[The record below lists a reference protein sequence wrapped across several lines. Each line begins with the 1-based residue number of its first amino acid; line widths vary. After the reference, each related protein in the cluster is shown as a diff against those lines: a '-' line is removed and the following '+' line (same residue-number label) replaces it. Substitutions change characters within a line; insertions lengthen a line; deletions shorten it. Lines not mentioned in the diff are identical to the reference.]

1 MTDAHGQDPAEKK
14 PDDAPN
20 GAPVPPIDGSA
31 AGHQPGQPE
40 AASPYGQPQ
49 QPSQPQAPEQPHAPE
64 QPQAPGSPYGQQP
77 GQPPFGAPA
86 GQSQPGQSQPGQFG
100 QPPQGAPHSQQ
111 PPQQPFGAPNGQP
124 QEQPGHYGQPQG
136 QPGQNGQYG
145 QPQGQPGQYGQP
157 QGQPG
162 QYGQQGQPPYGQQ
175 PGQPYGQPGHGGPGG
190 PVPPQFGGQPGY
202 GPQPLSPA
210 DDKLWASLS
219 HFLGV
224 LWLLPSL
231 IIFLVF
237 KDRGPR
243 VREESKE
250 ALNWQITFLIG
261 YIALSIVIG
270 IIQAILYSTG
280 AYGIAGIFGLLQGA
294 LYVVNLVFSIIG
306 GVRVTQGG
314 SYRYPF
320 SLRLIK

>member
-14 PDDAPN
+14 PDDASN

-40 AASPYGQPQ
+40 ATSPYGQPQ
-49 QPSQPQAPEQPHAPE
+49 QPGQPHAPEQPHAPS

-77 GQPPFGAPA
+77 GQPPFGAPTDA
-86 GQSQPGQSQPGQFG
+86 SQPGQFG
-100 QPPQGAPHSQQ
+100 QPPLGAPYGQQ
-111 PPQQPFGAPNGQP
+111 PPQQPLGAPNGQT
-124 QEQPGHYGQPQG
+124 QG
-136 QPGQNGQYG
+136 QPGQFG

-175 PGQPYGQPGHGGPGG
+175 GQPPYGQQSGQPYGQPGQHGGPGG

>member
-1 MTDAHGQDPAEKK
+1 M
-14 PDDAPN
+14 
-20 GAPVPPIDGSA
+20 
-31 AGHQPGQPE
+31 
-40 AASPYGQPQ
+40 
-49 QPSQPQAPEQPHAPE
+49 
-64 QPQAPGSPYGQQP
+64 
-77 GQPPFGAPA
+77 
-86 GQSQPGQSQPGQFG
+86 
-100 QPPQGAPHSQQ
+100 
-111 PPQQPFGAPNGQP
+111 
-124 QEQPGHYGQPQG
+124 
-136 QPGQNGQYG
+136 
-145 QPQGQPGQYGQP
+145 
-157 QGQPG
+157 
-162 QYGQQGQPPYGQQ
+162 
-175 PGQPYGQPGHGGPGG
+175 
-190 PVPPQFGGQPGY
+190 
-202 GPQPLSPA
+202 
-210 DDKLWASLS
+210 
-219 HFLGV
+219 

>member
-14 PDDAPN
+14 PDDASN

-49 QPSQPQAPEQPHAPE
+49 QPDQPHAPS

-86 GQSQPGQSQPGQFG
+86 GASQPGQFG
-100 QPPQGAPHSQQ
+100 QPPQAGPYGQQ

-124 QEQPGHYGQPQG
+124 QG
-136 QPGQNGQYG
+136 QPGQFG

-175 PGQPYGQPGHGGPGG
+175 GQPPYGQQPGQPYGQPGQHGGPGG